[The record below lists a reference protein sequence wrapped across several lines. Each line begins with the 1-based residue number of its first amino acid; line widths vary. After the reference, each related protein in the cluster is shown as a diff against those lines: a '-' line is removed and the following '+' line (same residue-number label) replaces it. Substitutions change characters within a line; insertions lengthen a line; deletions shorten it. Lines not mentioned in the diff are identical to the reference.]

1 MKEAYLNSSYGNSNL
16 SSYLEQRTMS
26 ASPLELVAMLYAKAI
41 SEIREARQQLAARNI
56 SLRSKAIS
64 KACDAIG
71 ELDGSLDMEAGGE
84 VAQRLRSLYRYCLV
98 RMLDANFQQADE
110 PLGEVLGILMTL
122 SEGWHTIAQTAA
134 DSPDHSIAQT
144 NAQLSTRSRVPAYA
158 TSDPVPAA
166 TAGHWESGTEANDRS
181 HSWTL

>member
-1 MKEAYLNSSYGNSNL
+1 MKEAYLNSAYGNSNL
-16 SSYLEQRTMS
+16 SSYLEQKTLS
-26 ASPLELVAMLYAKAI
+26 ASPLELVAMLYTKAI
-41 SEIREARQQLAARNI
+41 SEIREARQQLAVRNI
-56 SLRSKAIS
+56 ALRSKAIS

-84 VAQRLRSLYRYCLV
+84 LAQRLRSLYRYCLV

-122 SEGWHTIAQTAA
+122 SEGWHTIARTAA
-134 DSPDHSIAQT
+134 DSPGQANAPSSIK
-144 NAQLSTRSRVPAYA
+144 SRVPSSA
-158 TSDPVPAA
+158 TSDPVNPA
-166 TAGHWESGTEANDRS
+166 TPSHWESGIDASDRS

>member
-1 MKEAYLNSSYGNSNL
+1 MKDAYLNSAYGNSNL
-16 SSYLEQRTMS
+16 SSYLEQKTLS
-26 ASPLELVAMLYAKAI
+26 ASPLELVTMLYAKAT

-56 SLRSKAIS
+56 ALRSKAIS

-122 SEGWHTIAQTAA
+122 SEGWQTLALTAA
-134 DSPDHSIAQT
+134 GSPSQV
-144 NAQLSTRSRVPAYA
+144 NAQSGIKSGVPSYA
-158 TSDPVPAA
+158 TSDPVNPA
-166 TAGHWESGTEANDRS
+166 TASHWESNIDASDRS